1 MKRKWALCP
10 VNIWDVET
18 MERWLEDEAARGWR
32 LDGSRQW
39 SGWRVRFLR
48 TEPAACRVRMQPVG
62 FISQEA
68 WRERIET
75 CREMGWDC
83 GASFRWQIDMAA
95 FYCDD
100 PDAPELDTDMEVWA
114 MVWRKAF
121 AWGLWKSIG
130 LGILGLAL
138 LASVLLLGWEI
149 AVTEP
154 LLLLAIQTL
163 GGAGLTLWAALS
175 VPKLL
180 RLRRQASA
188 GLREPPRGNWRRS
201 ARWGRAFA
209 AVLVLGVLL
218 IPLGNTFAQME
229 QAKARDGALPALA
242 AEALTSGD
250 FDMDRRAGGLA
261 SGYLRITWREG
272 ETTYTAACWQV
283 RWEPLAEIIR
293 DLQMAETGNAWET
306 EAGMDHLAER
316 QTRAAMVL
324 RGDTV
329 AYAEAAG
336 PGADD
341 GTVADYAMQMAD
353 CAERWKGP

>member
-121 AWGLWKSIG
+121 AWGLWESIG

-180 RLRRQASA
+180 RLRRQASV
-188 GLREPPRGNWRRS
+188 GLREPPRGTGGGPPGG
-201 ARWGRAFA
+201 A
-209 AVLVLGVLL
+209 GVRC
-218 IPLGNTFAQME
+218 G
-229 QAKARDGALPALA
+229 
-242 AEALTSGD
+242 
-250 FDMDRRAGGLA
+250 
-261 SGYLRITWREG
+261 
-272 ETTYTAACWQV
+272 
-283 RWEPLAEIIR
+283 
-293 DLQMAETGNAWET
+293 
-306 EAGMDHLAER
+306 
-316 QTRAAMVL
+316 
-324 RGDTV
+324 
-329 AYAEAAG
+329 AG
-336 PGADD
+336 PGCAADSAGKYVRPD
-341 GTVADYAMQMAD
+341 GTGEGKRRGTA
-353 CAERWKGP
+353 CAGCRGVDQWGF